1 MNSTSF
7 MLYSFRKF
15 IFVQGEVDSR
25 LMSALLMGVNR
36 AYPFAKL
43 EINKLSEHIGTMYK
57 LVHIGNFSVSLQALC
72 LLHQI
77 AGHSEDR

>member
-1 MNSTSF
+1 MCVI
-7 MLYSFRKF
+7 YSLSKLIF
-15 IFVQGEVDSR
+15 IQGEVDSR

-43 EINKLSEHIGTMYK
+43 EMNKLSEHIHTMYK
-57 LVHIGNFSVSLQALC
+57 LVHLGNFSISLQALC

-77 AGHSEDR
+77 SGHSQDR